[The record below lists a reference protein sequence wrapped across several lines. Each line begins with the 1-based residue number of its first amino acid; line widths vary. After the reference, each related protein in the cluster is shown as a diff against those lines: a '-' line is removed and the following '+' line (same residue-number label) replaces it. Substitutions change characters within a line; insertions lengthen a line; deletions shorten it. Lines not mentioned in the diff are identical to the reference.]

1 MCGVVG
7 FVNSGMRKAERIA
20 DLRLGIR
27 GIAHRGPDEAGIY
40 DDDHL
45 SLGTVRLSVID
56 PRLGKQPM
64 VTADE
69 RFVLG
74 FNGEIFN
81 YLELRQELM
90 AAGVTFAT
98 ESDTEVLLH
107 SLAVWG
113 EKSLD
118 RLNGQFAFAFYD
130 RRRHELLLGRDP
142 FGERPLF
149 YTDQDGAFAF
159 ASEVKGLFA
168 LPSVR
173 RELSAA
179 GVRANGRFWTPVPG
193 ESCFDGVRSLPP
205 GHVLRVRPDGAELAP
220 YFEVPIDR
228 NADPASDRTFG
239 GTFDEAKIELRDR
252 VQEAVRFRLR
262 GDYPL
267 GAMLSGGLDSSI
279 IASVVRQNTTGD
291 LPTFSITVPA
301 GGWAD
306 ESEHQKVIAAHLGT
320 DHTSVEVTGRDVR
333 ERFPNLVRKCEALL
347 HFGAPVA
354 VEMLAERIGRSGVR
368 IVLGGE
374 GADESFFGY
383 DILKEATVLDS
394 GPAGGATPAQ
404 EAALSAG
411 LADVLLTDPTTPAD
425 ILRFFQERPAPALS
439 AHLRRF
445 EAELFP
451 GLVAADDAGDDDRR
465 LLAFARS
472 RLRGFDDLDM
482 VGRSQW
488 LDFQT
493 FLSGY
498 GMTCLADRPGAGCR
512 IESRYPFV
520 DRAVVDFAARL
531 PREWKLRG
539 PAREKHI
546 LREAYADV
554 LPPEIRERPKFGM
567 RIPAADHLLP
577 TGAGD
582 WVDEILTP
590 GRVRACGVLDESRV
604 VSLLDRVRSFPGGHV
619 PYPYNHAYLQ
629 VLSVLLLQDSLV
641 DNYRVP
647 EVDIDRILLREFDGT
662 GETLVRR

>member
-1 MCGVVG
+1 MCGVAG
-7 FVNSGMRKAERIA
+7 FVNTGMRREDRLAC
-20 DLRLGIR
+20 LRRGLR

-40 DDDHL
+40 DDHEF

-56 PRLGKQPM
+56 PLLGKQPM

-69 RFVLG
+69 RYVLG

-81 YLELRQELM
+81 YLELRQELV
-90 AAGVTFAT
+90 ARGVSFAT
-98 ESDTEVLLH
+98 RSDTEVLLH

-113 EKSLD
+113 EKALD

-130 RRRHELLLGRDP
+130 RQRRELLLGRDP

-149 YTDQDGAFAF
+149 YTEQDGALYF
-159 ASEVKGLFA
+159 ASEIKGLFA
-168 LPSVR
+168 FPGVR
-173 RELSAA
+173 RELSAE

-193 ESCFDGVRSLPP
+193 ESCFTGVRSLPP
-205 GHVLRVRPDGAELAP
+205 GHLLRVGPDGAVLSP
-220 YFEVPIDR
+220 WFQIPIDR
-228 NADPASDRTFG
+228 GDGDRSDLTFE
-239 GTFDEAKIELRDR
+239 DAKAELRDR
-252 VQEAVRFRLR
+252 LTEAVRFRLR

-267 GAMLSGGLDSSI
+267 GAFLSGGLDSSV
-279 IASVVRQNTTGD
+279 IASIVRENTAGE
-291 LPTFSITVPA
+291 LPTFSIAMP
-301 GGWAD
+301 GSWAD
-306 ESEHQKVIAAHLGT
+306 ESAYQQIIADRLGT
-320 DHTSVEVTGRDVR
+320 RHSSVVVTGRDVR

-347 HFGAPVA
+347 HFGAPVGI
-354 VEMLAERIGRSGVR
+354 EMLAEHVGRSGVR

-383 DILKEATVLDS
+383 DILKEAAVLDS
-394 GPAGGATPAQ
+394 CLAGGFTSAQ
-404 EAALSAG
+404 EERLRTG
-411 LADVLLTDPTTPAD
+411 LNDVLRTDPT
-425 ILRFFQERPAPALS
+425 APAAILNFYREHARDGVPLFG

-445 EAELFP
+445 ESELFP
-451 GLVAADDAGDDDRR
+451 GLVAAAGGVAGDDRR
-465 LLAFARS
+465 LAGFARAG
-472 RLRGFDDLDM
+472 LTGFDELDT

-488 LDFQT
+488 LDFQL

-520 DRAVVDFAARL
+520 DRSVVEFAARL

-554 LPPEIRERPKFGM
+554 LPEEIRDRPKFGA
-567 RIPAADHLLP
+567 RVPAAEHLLP

-582 WVDEILTP
+582 WVDELLTP
-590 GRVRACGVLDESRV
+590 RRIRDCGVLDERGVRQLIERARSRP
-604 VSLLDRVRSFPGGHV
+604 DGRVTFP
-619 PYPYNHAYLQ
+619 YSHAYLQ

-641 DNYRVP
+641 DGYQPP
-647 EVDIDRILLREFDGT
+647 EVDIDRILLREYDGT
-662 GETLVRR
+662 GEELVRR